1 MKTLYV
7 IGLAQFLYGLA
18 TAKEVINRV
27 VLVEIK
33 EFNPTGGNRPFQET
47 ANLMSNLCYY
57 VGLDFSVEHIDD
69 LRYSNSKHE
78 RDYVDLGIIARLKDG
93 YPFEKP
99 EILAVQV
106 EHLNLMRPTI
116 KRFFSYEFRKRLD
129 LNMKLLFCKGISS
142 FHTLSLSPI
151 KNRFFHEKEISRNSL
166 ELVMDALIKGLIDSG
181 KYDFLIELRKFAK
194 NKVLVIFT
202 LPNHFGGNESFNE
215 RLIKLAVEIGN
226 ARGIKHFLIKNHPS
240 DGFNFQNLH
249 LDVYQKP
256 ENKFFFLNSAGER
269 VFPMEILIHCLGPHL
284 LVGALSTS
292 FFVFSKNQIENPIIV
307 EDKKRRS
314 RRHRNYD
321 LGSAPSSC
329 GASLILI

>member
-18 TAKEVINRV
+18 SAKEGINKV

-47 ANLMSNLCYY
+47 ANLMSDLCYY
-57 VGLDFSVEHIDD
+57 VGLEFSVEHIDD
-69 LRYSNSKHE
+69 LRSSNSRHE
-78 RDYVDLGIIARLKDG
+78 GDYVDLGIIARLKDG
-93 YPFEKP
+93 YPFNKP

-106 EHLNLMRPTI
+106 EHLNLMRPTV

-129 LNMKLLFCKGISS
+129 LNKRLLFCKGISS
-142 FHTLSLSPI
+142 FYTLSLSPI
-151 KNRFFHEKEISRNSL
+151 KNYFFQEKEISRNSL
-166 ELVMDALIKGLIDSG
+166 ELVIDTLIKGLIDSG
-181 KYDFLIELRKFAK
+181 KYDFLINLRKLAK

-215 RLIKLAVEIGN
+215 RLIRLAVEIGN
-226 ARGIKHFLIKNHPS
+226 GRGIKHFLIKNHPS
-240 DGFNFQNLH
+240 DAFNFQNLH
-249 LDVYQKP
+249 LDVYQTS
-256 ENKFFFLNSAGER
+256 ENEFFFLNSARQR

-284 LVGALSTS
+284 FVGALSTS
-292 FFVFSKNQIENPIIV
+292 FFVFSKNQIDNPLIV
-307 EDKKRRS
+307 EDKNRRS
-314 RRHRNYD
+314 SRHRNYD

-329 GASLILI
+329 GASLMLI